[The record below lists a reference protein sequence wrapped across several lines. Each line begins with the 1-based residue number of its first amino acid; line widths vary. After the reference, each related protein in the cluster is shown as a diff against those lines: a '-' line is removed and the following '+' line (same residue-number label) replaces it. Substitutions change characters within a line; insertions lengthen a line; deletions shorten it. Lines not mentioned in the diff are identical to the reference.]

1 MTNKQLNFDDNNI
14 NFDDNN
20 INFDDNKNINI
31 SFEETKIIIYSER
44 NGRKSNTYII
54 DWDISKE
61 SMKSHLKNLKKKYGC
76 NGTIKT
82 KMFQGENKEVLHLQG
97 ELKSEVK
104 EYLISKEIEEDNI
117 EVKV

>member
-1 MTNKQLNFDDNNI
+1 MLILIVLITMENISFDDNN
-14 NFDDNN
+14 
-20 INFDDNKNINI
+20 NINI
-31 SFEETKIIIYSER
+31 DFEENKIIIYSER

-61 SMKSHLKNLKKKYGC
+61 NMKDHLKNLKRKHGC
-76 NGTIKT
+76 NGSIKT
-82 KMFQGENKEVLHLQG
+82 KMFQGESKEVLHLQG

-104 EYLISKEIEEDNI
+104 DYLMSKDINESDI